1 MRGFCATAKRRETSS
16 SFRRRS
22 GRRLR
27 VIISRNAHHAT
38 TTSTR
43 TLHVRLATVRAT
55 RTRASAFEARGASAR
70 PRRFEGTPGS
80 GIRAERRSAR
90 SVRPTQ
96 PPTTRS
102 SARCATWRRCCAAA
116 RRRRRPTR
124 HSLRKGRG
132 CRAGPERVS
141 SRDSRLARRLRR
153 RRRKLKRRFQDAH
166 RAEVRARGGA
176 RAPAAAAPRATS
188 VRVRLGKDGRLRTPS
203 TPRSAPRTSL
213 RRRLGVAGL
222 GKPAARRTARAR
234 AAVAMAD
241 ARRGGAEAR

>member
-43 TLHVRLATVRAT
+43 TRHVRLATVRAT

-102 SARCATWRRCCAAA
+102 SARAHMAALLRGASPAAHQFRKDAAA
-116 RRRRRPTR
+116 NRTR
-124 HSLRKGRG
+124 QLS
-132 CRAGPERVS
+132 
-141 SRDSRLARRLRR
+141 DSRLARRLRAAATA
-153 RRRKLKRRFQDAH
+153 QTPAQGH
-166 RAEVRARGGA
+166 RAEYV
-176 RAPAAAAPRATS
+176 PATLSGRRSPRATS
-188 VRVRLGKDGRLRTPS
+188 VRGGSGRTDGGRRPALRAAASPA
-203 TPRSAPRTSL
+203 RMAGL
-213 RRRLGVAGL
+213 ENRRR
-222 GKPAARRTARAR
+222 ARRVPE
-234 AAVAMAD
+234 AAVAAAD